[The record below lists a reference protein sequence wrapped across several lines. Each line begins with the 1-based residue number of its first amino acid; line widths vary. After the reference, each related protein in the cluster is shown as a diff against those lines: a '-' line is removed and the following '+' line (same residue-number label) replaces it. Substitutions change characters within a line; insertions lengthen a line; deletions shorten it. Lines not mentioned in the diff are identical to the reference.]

1 MDGER
6 EIIVGLTNPVPQ
18 GIRDRKELAVE
29 NATYTPEVTIR
40 GNYFARIPTRG
51 ILVTTRRPVLIDD
64 NLFFRT
70 QMSAI
75 LIADDARSWYES
87 GVVRNVCI
95 RGNRFEEC
103 GTPVINIAPEN
114 DRDGGCVHS
123 GISIQNNCFRL
134 SGHPAVAAKSV
145 DGLRIEHNTIYSS
158 DEGEPFH
165 TQSCMNV
172 YIQENLNIPKDK
184 GNAHPG

>member
-1 MDGER
+1 MDAAFKGADTSDFVAITVWGKRGSDYYLCDCVNRRMGFGETLR
-6 EIIVGLTNPVPQ
+6 AIRTVCARWPQ
-18 GIRDRKELAVE
+18 A
-29 NATYTPEVTIR
+29 A
-40 GNYFARIPTRG
+40 
-51 ILVTTRRPVLIDD
+51 PVLIED

-87 GVVRNVCI
+87 GMVRNVCI